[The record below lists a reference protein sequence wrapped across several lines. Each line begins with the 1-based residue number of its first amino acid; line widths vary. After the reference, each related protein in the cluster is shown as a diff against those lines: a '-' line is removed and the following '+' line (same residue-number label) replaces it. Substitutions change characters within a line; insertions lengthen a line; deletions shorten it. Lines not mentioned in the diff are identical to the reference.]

1 MKFYE
6 ACAGIG
12 GIALGF
18 RQAGF
23 QIAGLCERD
32 GWCQSKL
39 RQIFP
44 ESEIDNDVYQLTGQS
59 IRQRFGAIDVFA
71 AGFPCQPY
79 SQSGKKLGADDER
92 DLWPEILRLVTEV
105 KPRWFVGEN
114 SFGFELR
121 GWATCQTDLAR
132 AGYEAIAVDLPAAA
146 FGLPTME
153 RHLWILAAP
162 NGRGL
167 EGDITDA
174 ASWSERIPQ
183 QFSRDNS
190 RIAERRLV
198 SESRFR
204 GVGERLSRRSYKNP
218 LRTIGNAV
226 PPPMARFM
234 AEAILQIERNLL
246 ETPHNET
253 HR

>member
-1 MKFYE
+1 MNYYE

-18 RQAGF
+18 QQAGF
-23 QIAGLCERD
+23 QIVGLCERD
-32 GWCQSKL
+32 EWCQRKL
-39 RQIFP
+39 RQIFS
-44 ESEIDNDVYQLTGQS
+44 ESEIDEDVYGITGQS
-59 IRQRFGAIDVFA
+59 IRERFGAVDVLA

-121 GWATCQTDLAR
+121 GWAACKADLAR
-132 AGYEAIAVDLPAAA
+132 AGYEAVAVDLTAAA

-162 NGRGL
+162 YGCGL
-167 EGDITDA
+167 EGDFA
-174 ASWSERIPQ
+174 AKASWSEGMPL
-183 QFSRDNS
+183 QFSRKYS
-190 RIAERRLV
+190 RIAERRSV
-198 SESRFR
+198 PESGFR
-204 GVGERLSRRSYKNP
+204 SVGERLSRKPNKPS
-218 LRTIGNAV
+218 LRAIGNAV
-226 PPPMARFM
+226 PPPMARFI
-234 AEAILQIERNLL
+234 ADAILQVEAA
-246 ETPHNET
+246 
-253 HR
+253 

>member
-1 MKFYE
+1 MNYYE

-18 RQAGF
+18 QQARF
-23 QIAGLCERD
+23 EIAGLCERD
-32 GWCQSKL
+32 EWCQSKL

-44 ESEIDNDVYQLTGQS
+44 KSKIDNDVYEITGQS

-92 DLWPEILRLVTEV
+92 DLWPEILRLVTEI
-105 KPRWFVGEN
+105 KPSWFVGEN

-121 GWATCQTDLAR
+121 GWRTCKVDLAR
-132 AGYEAIAVDLPAAA
+132 AGYEAVAIDLTAAA

-162 NGRGL
+162 YERGL
-167 EGDITDA
+167 EGDIA
-174 ASWSERIPQ
+174 AKVLWGSGVPL
-183 QFSRDNS
+183 QFSREYS
-190 RIAERRLV
+190 RIAERRSL

-204 GVGERLSRRSYKNP
+204 SVGERVSRRSHKNP
-218 LRTIGNAV
+218 LRAIGNAV
-226 PPPMARFM
+226 PPPMARFI
-234 AEAILQIERNLL
+234 AEAILQMEDK
-246 ETPHNET
+246 
-253 HR
+253 

>member
-132 AGYEAIAVDLPAAA
+132 AGYEAIAVDLTAAA
-146 FGLPTME
+146 FGLPTLE

-162 NGRGL
+162 YGGGL
-167 EGDITDA
+167 ERDFA
-174 ASWSERIPQ
+174 AKASWV
-183 QFSRDNS
+183 SRMSLQLSGINQG
-190 RIAERRLV
+190 IAKRRSV
-198 SESRFR
+198 PESRFCS
-204 GVGERLSRRSYKNP
+204 VGERLSRRSYKNP
-218 LRTIGNAV
+218 LRAIGNSV
-226 PPPMARFM
+226 PPPMARFI
-234 AEAILQIERNLL
+234 AEAILQAERNLL
-246 ETPHNET
+246 EIPHDET